1 MVQMER
7 SSSRARSLRASAS
20 ARSRAASSCIA
31 LALRPAWGRTLAW
44 IGDKI
49 WKPQVKKMGIEKLE

>member
-7 SSSRARSLRASAS
+7 SSSRGPVLEGLSLRPEPVRLLLQLTCFGA
-20 ARSRAASSCIA
+20 
-31 LALRPAWGRTLAW
+31 AW

-49 WKPQVKKMGIEKLE
+49 WKPQVKKVGIETLEEV